1 MADREA
7 SPDDR
12 LRGYQREMLDA
23 SLRGNTIVVMPTGSG
38 KTLIA
43 VARIRAELER
53 SDSKKLVWFIANSV
67 DLCRQQ
73 LDVLRQN
80 LPAYAT
86 LSLTGQDGVDNWSQQ
101 HLWDAVLANIRI
113 VVGTPAVLKDALGHG
128 FLRMSRI
135 ALLVFDE
142 AHHCIKNHPM
152 NAIMKNGY
160 HPAKSRG
167 ESVPAVLGLTAS
179 PMINP
184 KEGGM
189 KQLEENLDAFVVTP
203 KQSLDE
209 LMRYVYPAHL
219 EMLTYPA
226 STLDEYPGSRY
237 LCQALNWAASNYNFA
252 TDPYVLDLCKYDDD
266 RSRRALRKVLE
277 ARKTR
282 CSEQL
287 RMLNRR
293 ATTLYDQLGVGSASH
308 YVRKCV
314 ERFKKGA
321 VHDLI
326 LPDTTMSEQQH
337 LLHILDTLPISTEA
351 SASQVATL
359 SEKAECLIALL
370 ASQTPDFIRKGKTVI
385 FAKERA
391 TVGGLSHIL
400 RLSRTLAP
408 LYSVGSFVGTST
420 FDRRRTIADLADPRQ
435 QTQDL
440 VDFRKGT
447 KNLMVA
453 TSVLEEGIDVRECN
467 LVINFD
473 APDTLIG
480 FVQRRGRARME
491 QSKYYVL
498 AAEDDTKI
506 DPSKWQNQE
515 DRMKQEYMD
524 ALRQRVEAESLDE
537 EAVNTRVFRVAST
550 GAMVTFD
557 DAKAHLNHFCSVS
570 TLQAS
575 NYVDTRPDYFAEKT
589 ADGLKW
595 AAKVTL
601 PSFLHQDI
609 RTASSRETWLSEAA
623 AIKDAAFEAYVALY
637 KAGLLND
644 NLLAL
649 VKEPV
654 VEEGEHIDQPRLVQ
668 VADRLDPWTV
678 LATKVAHG
686 NSTWH
691 STVITFA
698 GGEVGPVEVVLP
710 AQLLQPAHFE
720 LYWNEQISYSVTIAA
735 THPVTLHP
743 AQLELLRNNT
753 DMVMRTVHESR
764 MPAERST
771 DFMLLFVKDCDDP
784 KPAASNGSRFIPGT
798 QLSDMDA
805 SRSRDLGLVH
815 VKGRPGLPYRL
826 QRFDGEKMLVTR
838 FPKRKSFLHPVQQ
851 QQTNNIA
858 YMTEEAYLLNEC
870 SVDLVP
876 LRSCLHATF
885 LPSIMHQMETRLLA
899 QDLQATLLKGVDI
912 KNTSLV
918 IEAIT
923 APSAGE
929 LSDYN
934 RLEYLGDSILKY
946 CASLQV
952 VAQHP
957 TWPERYLSL
966 EKSRLVRNSTLCQG
980 ALRLGLDKYIT
991 TKPFAPDSNKSKWR
1005 PPYVSKLLA
1014 VERTPTR
1021 QMSSKVLADVV
1032 EALIGAAYMDG
1043 GLAKAYHCIQVF
1055 LPDET
1060 WYSASQ
1066 IYKHLTPDASPASV
1080 GSLHDLERLVGH
1092 HFNNPTLL
1100 IEAITHASLPFQRT
1114 GMSYERLEFLGDAVL
1129 DLIIVPKLHT
1139 HPRKLRHYAM
1149 HSMHEALVN
1158 GLFLGYCSMR
1168 YSIPQ
1173 QQNSIVKGGAG
1184 CAVQQEARD
1193 LHLHDFIRASGQ
1205 LLDAKQASLEAFE
1218 KYGEPVKDALQA
1230 DYEYP
1235 WPDLLAMAPQKFLSD
1250 IVESVLGAIHIDTRG
1265 DLAACEVFLENL
1277 GVMAHM
1283 RALLAGDMETM
1294 QPKERLGVAAG
1305 NQTVRYVNTTE
1316 KVDGPLVA
1324 TCTVRVG
1331 DREIARSPAC
1341 GSKAEA
1347 EARAALD
1354 AVRIF
1359 QVGSP
1364 HRKRRKLNEPAPI
1377 AAAKRTD
1384 CFSSASMVDHGI
1396 QEAGLAHE
1404 ITPLLHHQSNYSA
1417 ETVATNVAASK
1428 RRTHSGTAFMLD
1440 HGFASADPLSETT
1453 PLLHQ
1458 PSSTSRVSTAGSTTF
1473 LDRQSTSDSADPP
1486 VPTDKP
1492 RCASVLVPLLGSYQH
1507 ETPVVA
1513 DPNYPHLTGNAA
1525 WLQEHFDRLKWNPD
1539 EEEDRYRWTVGQ
1551 VVARVWMGI
1560 PDSYDVARER
1570 NDECSSPE
1578 SLYDLDI
1585 SLVAEADDIEIPD
1598 QEIEADSEGGN
1609 GMLT

>member
-1 MADREA
+1 MIDREA
-7 SPDDR
+7 SPNDR

-38 KTLIA
+38 KTLVA
-43 VARIRAELER
+43 VARIRAELEI

-67 DLCRQQ
+67 ELCRQQ

-101 HLWDAVLANIRI
+101 HLWDAVLQNVRI

-128 FLRMSRI
+128 FIRMSRI
-135 ALLVFDE
+135 TLLVFDE

-179 PMINP
+179 PVINP

-219 EMLTYPA
+219 EMLTYTA
-226 STLDEYPGSRY
+226 STLDEYPGSSY
-237 LCQALNWAASNYNFA
+237 LCQALNRAASNYNFA
-252 TDPYVLDLCKYDDD
+252 TDPYVLDLCKYDDE
-266 RSRRALRKVLE
+266 RSQRAVRKVLE
-277 ARKTR
+277 TRKTR

-287 RMLNRR
+287 RMINRR

-308 YVRKCV
+308 YVRKCI
-314 ERFKKGA
+314 ERFTKGA

-337 LLHILDTLPISTEA
+337 LLHIFDILPISIEA

-391 TVGGLSHIL
+391 TTRNDSRFRRSETANSRSGG
-400 RLSRTLAP
+400 
-408 LYSVGSFVGTST
+408 
-420 FDRRRTIADLADPRQ
+420 
-435 QTQDL
+435 
-440 VDFRKGT
+440 KGV
-447 KNLMVA
+447 KNLMIA

-498 AAEDDTKI
+498 AAEDDTKV
-506 DPSKWQNQE
+506 DPGKWQSQE
-515 DRMKQEYMD
+515 DRMKREYMD

-537 EAVNTRVFRVAST
+537 EAVNTRMFRVAST

-595 AAKVTL
+595 TATVTL

-609 RTASSRETWLSEAA
+609 RTASSRERWLSEAA
-623 AIKDAAFEAYVALY
+623 AIKDAAFEAYLALY

-644 NLLAL
+644 NLLPL
-649 VKEPV
+649 VKQPV
-654 VEEGEHIDQPRLVQ
+654 LEEGEHVDQPSLVE
-668 VADRLDPWTV
+668 VADRIDPWAA
-678 LATKVAHG
+678 LATKVSHG
-686 NSTWH
+686 FSTWH
-691 STVITFA
+691 STIITFA

-710 AQLLQPAHFE
+710 AQLLQAAHFE

-735 THPVTLHP
+735 THSVTVHL
-743 AQLELLRNNT
+743 AQLELLRNDT
-753 DMVMRTVHESR
+753 DRMMRTVHESR

-771 DFMLLFVKDCDDP
+771 DFMLLFVRDCNNP
-784 KPAASNGSRFIPGT
+784 EPAASNGSRCIPGT

-805 SRSRDLGLVH
+805 SISRDLGLVH

-826 QRFDGEKMLVTR
+826 QRLDGERMVVTR
-838 FPKRKSFLHPVQQ
+838 FPKRKNFLPPVQQ
-851 QQTNNIA
+851 QQTNNIP
-858 YMTEEAYLLNEC
+858 YTTEEAYLLNEC
-870 SVDLVP
+870 YVDLMP
-876 LRSCLHATF
+876 LGSCLHATF
-885 LPSIMHQMETRLLA
+885 FPSIMHRIEIRLLA
-899 QDLQATLLKGVDI
+899 QDLQATLLKDVDI

-923 APSAGE
+923 APLAGE
-929 LSDYN
+929 SSDYN
-934 RLEYLGDSILKY
+934 SLEYLGDSILKY

-980 ALRLGLDKYIT
+980 ALRFGLDKYIT
-991 TKPFAPDSNKSKWR
+991 TKPFAPDSSKSKWR
-1005 PPYVSKLLA
+1005 PPYVSELLA

-1060 WYSASQ
+1060 WYSASE

-1100 IEAITHASLPFQRT
+1100 IEAITHASLPF
-1114 GMSYERLEFLGDAVL
+1114 
-1129 DLIIVPKLHT
+1129 
-1139 HPRKLRHYAM
+1139 
-1149 HSMHEALVN
+1149 
-1158 GLFLGYCSMR
+1158 
-1168 YSIPQ
+1168 
-1173 QQNSIVKGGAG
+1173 
-1184 CAVQQEARD
+1184 
-1193 LHLHDFIRASGQ
+1193 
-1205 LLDAKQASLEAFE
+1205 
-1218 KYGEPVKDALQA
+1218 
-1230 DYEYP
+1230 
-1235 WPDLLAMAPQKFLSD
+1235 
-1250 IVESVLGAIHIDTRG
+1250 
-1265 DLAACEVFLENL
+1265 
-1277 GVMAHM
+1277 
-1283 RALLAGDMETM
+1283 
-1294 QPKERLGVAAG
+1294 
-1305 NQTVRYVNTTE
+1305 
-1316 KVDGPLVA
+1316 
-1324 TCTVRVG
+1324 
-1331 DREIARSPAC
+1331 
-1341 GSKAEA
+1341 
-1347 EARAALD
+1347 
-1354 AVRIF
+1354 
-1359 QVGSP
+1359 
-1364 HRKRRKLNEPAPI
+1364 
-1377 AAAKRTD
+1377 
-1384 CFSSASMVDHGI
+1384 
-1396 QEAGLAHE
+1396 
-1404 ITPLLHHQSNYSA
+1404 
-1417 ETVATNVAASK
+1417 
-1428 RRTHSGTAFMLD
+1428 
-1440 HGFASADPLSETT
+1440 
-1453 PLLHQ
+1453 
-1458 PSSTSRVSTAGSTTF
+1458 
-1473 LDRQSTSDSADPP
+1473 
-1486 VPTDKP
+1486 
-1492 RCASVLVPLLGSYQH
+1492 
-1507 ETPVVA
+1507 
-1513 DPNYPHLTGNAA
+1513 
-1525 WLQEHFDRLKWNPD
+1525 
-1539 EEEDRYRWTVGQ
+1539 
-1551 VVARVWMGI
+1551 
-1560 PDSYDVARER
+1560 
-1570 NDECSSPE
+1570 
-1578 SLYDLDI
+1578 
-1585 SLVAEADDIEIPD
+1585 
-1598 QEIEADSEGGN
+1598 
-1609 GMLT
+1609 

>member
-53 SDSKKLVWFIANSV
+53 PESNKLVWFIANSV
-67 DLCRQQ
+67 ELCCQQ

-80 LPAYAT
+80 LPAYAI

-101 HLWDAVLANIRI
+101 YLWDAVLQNVRI

-128 FLRMSRI
+128 FIRMSRI
-135 ALLVFDE
+135 SLLVFDE

-160 HPAKSRG
+160 HPAKSRS

-179 PMINP
+179 PVINP

-226 STLDEYPGSRY
+226 STLDEYPGSSY
-237 LCQALNWAASNYNFA
+237 LGQALNWAASSYDFA
-252 TDPYVLDLCKYDDD
+252 TDPYVLDLCKYNDE
-266 RSRRALRKVLE
+266 RSQRAVRKVLE
-277 ARKTR
+277 TH
-282 CSEQL
+282 
-287 RMLNRR
+287 
-293 ATTLYDQLGVGSASH
+293 QLGVGSATH

-337 LLHILDTLPISTEA
+337 LLRILETLPISDA
-351 SASQVATL
+351 SSASQVTNL

-370 ASQTPDFIRKGKTVI
+370 ASQTPDFICKGKTVI

-420 FDRRRTIADLADPRQ
+420 FDRRGTIADLADPRQ

-440 VDFRKGT
+440 VDFRKGV

-491 QSKYYVL
+491 ESSYYIL

-506 DPSKWQNQE
+506 DPGKWKNQE
-515 DRMKQEYMD
+515 ERMKQEYMD

-537 EAVNTRVFRVAST
+537 EAVNTRVFRIAST

-557 DAKAHLNHFCSVS
+557 DVKAHLNHFCSVS

-595 AAKVTL
+595 AATVTL

-644 NLLAL
+644 NLLPL

-654 VEEGEHIDQPRLVQ
+654 FEEGEHIDQPSLVE
-668 VADRLDPWTV
+668 VAERAEPWV
-678 LATKVAHG
+678 ALATPVTHSTA
-686 NSTWH
+686 TWH
-691 STVITFA
+691 STIVIFSR
-698 GGEVGPVEVVLP
+698 GEVGPVRVILP
-710 AQLLQPAHFE
+710 AQLLQAEHFE
-720 LYWNEQISYSVTIAA
+720 LYWTEQISYSVTIAA
-735 THPVTLHP
+735 TQPVTLRP
-743 AQLELLRNNT
+743 AQLEVLRNNT
-753 DMVMRTVHESR
+753 DMVMRNVHESR

-771 DFMLLFVKDCDDP
+771 DFMLLFDSQDGDAP
-784 KPAASNGSRFIPGT
+784 KPAASNGTCCTPGT
-798 QLSDMDA
+798 QLSDMNA
-805 SRSRDLGLVH
+805 LNSRDLGLVH
-815 VKGRPGLPYRL
+815 VKSRPGLPYRL
-826 QRFDGEKMLVTR
+826 QRLDGEKMVVTR
-838 FPKRKSFLHPVQQ
+838 FPKRKNFLRPIQQ
-851 QQTNNIA
+851 QQINNIA
-858 YMTEEAYLLNEC
+858 YTTEEAYLLKEC
-870 SVDLVP
+870 SIDRVP
-876 LRSCLHATF
+876 LTSCLHATF
-885 LPSIMHQMETRLLA
+885 FPSIMHRMEIRLLA
-899 QDLQATLLKGVDI
+899 QDLQATLLKDVDI

-929 LSDYN
+929 SSDYN

-957 TWPERYLSL
+957 TWPERYLSP

-980 ALRLGLDKYIT
+980 AVRLGLDKYIS
-991 TKPFAPDSNKSKWR
+991 TKPFAPDSSKSKWR
-1005 PPYVSKLLA
+1005 PPYASELLA
-1014 VERTPTR
+1014 SQHSQTR

-1043 GLAKAYHCIQVF
+1043 GVAKAYHCIQIF
-1055 LPDET
+1055 LPDEP

-1066 IYKHLTPDASPASV
+1066 TFEHLSPDASPVSV
-1080 GSLHDLERLVGH
+1080 GSLHDLERLIGH
-1092 HFNNPTLL
+1092 HFTSPTLL

-1129 DLIIVPKLHT
+1129 DLIIVPKLHA
-1139 HPRKLRHYAM
+1139 HPQKLRHYQM
-1149 HSMHEALVN
+1149 HSIHEALVN

-1173 QQNSIVKGGAG
+1173 QQNSIVKGPTG
-1184 CAVQQEARD
+1184 CAVQQEAKI

-1218 KYGEPVKDALQA
+1218 KYGELIEHTLQA
-1230 DYEYP
+1230 GHKYP
-1235 WPDLLAMAPQKFLSD
+1235 WPDLLAMAPQKFFSD
-1250 IVESVLGAIHIDTRG
+1250 IVESILGAIYVDTRG
-1265 DLAACEVFLENL
+1265 NLAACEVFLDNL
-1277 GVMAHM
+1277 GVMAQM

-1305 NQTVRYVNTTE
+1305 NEAVKYINTAE
-1316 KVDGPLVA
+1316 KVDGRLVA
-1324 TCTVRVG
+1324 TCTVRMG
-1331 DREIARSPAC
+1331 GREIARSPTC

-1354 AVRIF
+1354 AVRIV
-1359 QVGSP
+1359 QQGSS
-1364 HRKRRKLNEPAPI
+1364 HCKRRKLNEPVPVVAT
-1377 AAAKRTD
+1377 KRTD
-1384 CFSSASMVDHGI
+1384 CLGSDS
-1396 QEAGLAHE
+1396 
-1404 ITPLLHHQSNYSA
+1404 
-1417 ETVATNVAASK
+1417 
-1428 RRTHSGTAFMLD
+1428 MLD
-1440 HGFASADPLSETT
+1440 HNFASADPLSETA
-1453 PLLHQ
+1453 PLLRQ
-1458 PSSTSRVSTAGSTTF
+1458 PSGTSRDSTAGPTT
-1473 LDRQSTSDSADPP
+1473 LLGRQSTSDSADPP
-1486 VPTDKP
+1486 VSTDEP
-1492 RCASVLVPLLGSYQH
+1492 CCASVLVPLLGSYQH

-1513 DPNYPHLTGNAA
+1513 DPDYPHLTGEAA
-1525 WLQEHFDRLKWNPD
+1525 WLQEHFDQLKWNP
-1539 EEEDRYRWTVGQ
+1539 EEEGARYRWTVGQ
-1551 VVARVWMGI
+1551 VVGRVWMGI
-1560 PDSYDVARER
+1560 PDSYDVTRER
-1570 NDECSSPE
+1570 NDGCSSPE

-1598 QEIEADSEGGN
+1598 QEIEADSEGGER
-1609 GMLT
+1609 MST

>member
-1 MADREA
+1 MAGREA

-43 VARIRAELER
+43 VARIRAELEK

-67 DLCRQQ
+67 ELCRQQ
-73 LDVLRQN
+73 LDVLCQN

-86 LSLTGQDGVDNWSQQ
+86 LSLTGQNGVDNWSQQ
-101 HLWDAVLANIRI
+101 HLWDAVLQNVRI
-113 VVGTPAVLKDALGHG
+113 VVGTPAVLKDALEHG
-128 FLRMSRI
+128 FIRMSRI
-135 ALLVFDE
+135 TLLVFDE

-179 PMINP
+179 PVINP
-184 KEGGM
+184 KEGGI

-203 KQSLDE
+203 KHSLDE

-226 STLDEYPGSRY
+226 STLDEYPGSSY
-237 LCQALNWAASNYNFA
+237 LCQALNRAASNYNFA
-252 TDPYVLDLCKYDDD
+252 TDPYVLDLCKYDDE
-266 RSRRALRKVLE
+266 RSQRAVRKVLE
-277 ARKTR
+277 TRRTR

-293 ATTLYDQLGVGSASH
+293 ATTLYDQLGVGSASF

-326 LPDTTMSEQQH
+326 LPDMTISEQQH
-337 LLHILDTLPISTEA
+337 LLHILDALPISTVS
-351 SASQVATL
+351 SASQVTTL
-359 SEKAECLIALL
+359 SEKAECLIGLL

-391 TVGGLSHIL
+391 TVGGLTHIL
-400 RLSRTLAP
+400 RLSRSLAP

-420 FDRRRTIADLADPRQ
+420 FDRRGTIADLADPRQ

-440 VDFRKGT
+440 VDFRKSA

-491 QSKYYVL
+491 ESKYYVL

-506 DPSKWQNQE
+506 DPGKWQNQE
-515 DRMKQEYMD
+515 ERMKQEYMD

-537 EAVNTRVFRVAST
+537 EAVNTRVFRVVST
-550 GAMVTFD
+550 GAIVTFD

-595 AAKVTL
+595 AATVTL

-644 NLLAL
+644 NLLPL

-654 VEEGEHIDQPRLVQ
+654 VEEGEHINQPSLIE
-668 VADRLDPWTV
+668 VADRLDPWAV
-678 LATKVAHG
+678 LAAKVIYDT
-686 NSTWH
+686 SQWY
-691 STVITFA
+691 STVVTFEGA
-698 GGEVGPVEVVLP
+698 DLGSIRIVLP
-710 AQLLQPAHFE
+710 AQLVQAEYFE
-720 LYWNEQISYSVTIAA
+720 LYWNEEITYSVTIAA
-735 THPVTLHP
+735 TQPVRLRP
-743 AQLELLRNNT
+743 AQLEVLRNNT
-753 DMVMRTVHESR
+753 DIVMRTVHESR

-771 DFMLLFVKDCDDP
+771 DFVMLFDLQDCYDFEP
-784 KPAASNGSRFIPGT
+784 TTSTVSRFIPGP
-798 QLSDMDA
+798 QLSNMDA
-805 SRSRDLGLVH
+805 SISTELGLVH
-815 VKGRPGLPYRL
+815 VRGWPGLPYRL
-826 QRFDGEKMLVTR
+826 QRLDGERLIVTR
-838 FPKRKSFLHPVQQ
+838 FPKRKNFLHPVQQ

-858 YMTEEAYLLNEC
+858 YTTEEAYLLNEC
-870 SVDLVP
+870 SVDMVP

-885 LPSIMHQMETRLLA
+885 LPSIMHQMEIRLLA
-899 QDLQATLLKGVDI
+899 QDLQATVLKDVNI
-912 KNTSLV
+912 TNTSLV

-923 APSAGE
+923 APSAGG

-991 TKPFAPDSNKSKWR
+991 TKPFAPDSSRSKWR
-1005 PPYVSKLLA
+1005 PPYASELLA
-1014 VERTPTR
+1014 SEHSQSR

-1066 IYKHLTPDASPASV
+1066 IYKHLTPDASPASF
-1080 GSLHDLERLVGH
+1080 GSLHDLEWLVGH
-1092 HFNNPTLL
+1092 HFTNPTLL

-1129 DLIIVPKLHT
+1129 DLIIVPKLHA
-1139 HPRKLRHYAM
+1139 HPQNLRHYEM

-1168 YSIPQ
+1168 CSILQ
-1173 QQNSIVKGGAG
+1173 QQNSIMKSGAG
-1184 CAVQQEARD
+1184 CAVQQEARG

-1218 KYGEPVKDALQA
+1218 KYGELVEDALQA
-1230 DYEYP
+1230 GHEYP
-1235 WPDLLAMAPQKFLSD
+1235 WPDLLAMAPQKFFSD
-1250 IVESVLGAIHIDTRG
+1250 IVESILGAIHVDTRG

-1277 GVMAHM
+1277 GVMARM

-1305 NQTVRYVNTTE
+1305 
-1316 KVDGPLVA
+1316 K
-1324 TCTVRVG
+1324 
-1331 DREIARSPAC
+1331 S
-1341 GSKAEA
+1341 
-1347 EARAALD
+1347 D
-1354 AVRIF
+1354 A
-1359 QVGSP
+1359 
-1364 HRKRRKLNEPAPI
+1364 
-1377 AAAKRTD
+1377 
-1384 CFSSASMVDHGI
+1384 
-1396 QEAGLAHE
+1396 
-1404 ITPLLHHQSNYSA
+1404 
-1417 ETVATNVAASK
+1417 
-1428 RRTHSGTAFMLD
+1428 
-1440 HGFASADPLSETT
+1440 
-1453 PLLHQ
+1453 
-1458 PSSTSRVSTAGSTTF
+1458 
-1473 LDRQSTSDSADPP
+1473 
-1486 VPTDKP
+1486 
-1492 RCASVLVPLLGSYQH
+1492 
-1507 ETPVVA
+1507 
-1513 DPNYPHLTGNAA
+1513 
-1525 WLQEHFDRLKWNPD
+1525 
-1539 EEEDRYRWTVGQ
+1539 
-1551 VVARVWMGI
+1551 
-1560 PDSYDVARER
+1560 
-1570 NDECSSPE
+1570 
-1578 SLYDLDI
+1578 
-1585 SLVAEADDIEIPD
+1585 
-1598 QEIEADSEGGN
+1598 
-1609 GMLT
+1609 

>member
-53 SDSKKLVWFIANSV
+53 SDSKKLVWFIVNSV
-67 DLCRQQ
+67 ELCRQQ
-73 LDVLRQN
+73 LDVLCRN
-80 LPAYAT
+80 LPACAT

-128 FLRMSRI
+128 FIRMSRI
-135 ALLVFDE
+135 TLLVFDE

-179 PMINP
+179 PVINP

-226 STLDEYPGSRY
+226 STPDEYPGSSS
-237 LCQALNWAASNYNFA
+237 LCQALNRAALGYNFA
-252 TDPYVLDLCKYDDD
+252 YDPYVLDLCKYDDE
-266 RSRRALRKVLE
+266 RSQRAVRKVLE
-277 ARKTR
+277 TRKTR

-337 LLHILDTLPISTEA
+337 LLHILDTIPILTEA
-351 SASQVATL
+351 SASQVTTL

-370 ASQTPDFIRKGKTVI
+370 VSQTPDFIRRGKTVI

-400 RLSRTLAP
+400 RLWRTLAP
-408 LYSVGSFVGTST
+408 LFSVGSFVGTSN
-420 FDRRRTIADLADPRQ
+420 FDRRGTIADLADPRQ

-506 DPSKWQNQE
+506 DPGKWQSQE
-515 DRMKQEYMD
+515 DRMKREYMD

-537 EAVNTRVFRVAST
+537 EAVNMRVFRVAST

-595 AAKVTL
+595 AATVTL

-644 NLLAL
+644 NLLPL

-654 VEEGEHIDQPRLVQ
+654 VEEGEHVDQPSLIE
-668 VADRLDPWTV
+668 VADRLDPWAV
-678 LATKVAHG
+678 LAAKVIYDT
-686 NSTWH
+686 SQWY
-691 STVITFA
+691 STVVTFEGA
-698 GGEVGPVEVVLP
+698 DLGSIRIVLP
-710 AQLLQPAHFE
+710 AQLLQAEYFE
-720 LYWNEQISYSVTIAA
+720 LYWNEEITYSVTIAA
-735 THPVTLHP
+735 TQPVTLRP
-743 AQLELLRNNT
+743 AQLEVLRNNT

-771 DFMLLFVKDCDDP
+771 DFVLLFDLQDCYDFEP
-784 KPAASNGSRFIPGT
+784 TTSTGSRFIPGP
-798 QLSDMDA
+798 QLSNMDA
-805 SRSRDLGLVH
+805 SIPTELGLVR
-815 VKGRPGLPYRL
+815 VRGRPGLPYRL
-826 QRFDGEKMLVTR
+826 QRLDGERLILTR
-838 FPKRKSFLHPVQQ
+838 FPKRKNFLRPVQQ

-858 YMTEEAYLLNEC
+858 YTTEEAYLLNES
-870 SVDLVP
+870 SVDMVP

-885 LPSIMHQMETRLLA
+885 FPSIMHQMEIRLLA
-899 QDLQATLLKGVDI
+899 QDLQATLLKDVNI
-912 KNTSLV
+912 TNTSLV

-991 TKPFAPDSNKSKWR
+991 TKPFAPDSSKSKWR
-1005 PPYVSKLLA
+1005 PPYASELLA
-1014 VERTPTR
+1014 SEHSQRR
-1021 QMSSKVLADVV
+1021 RMSSKVLADVA
-1032 EALIGAAYMDG
+1032 EALIGAAYVDG

-1060 WYSASQ
+1060 WYSVSQ

-1080 GSLHDLERLVGH
+1080 GSLHDLERLIGH
-1092 HFNNPTLL
+1092 HLTNPTLL

-1129 DLIIVPKLHT
+1129 DLIIVPKLHA
-1139 HPRKLRHYAM
+1139 HPQKLRHYEM

-1168 YSIPQ
+1168 YSILQ
-1173 QQNSIVKGGAG
+1173 QQNSIVKSGAG
-1184 CAVQQEARD
+1184 CAVQQEARG

-1218 KYGEPVKDALQA
+1218 KYGELVEDALQA
-1230 DYEYP
+1230 GHEYP
-1235 WPDLLAMAPQKFLSD
+1235 WPDLLAMAPQKFFSD
-1250 IVESVLGAIHIDTRG
+1250 IVESILGAIYVDTRG

-1277 GVMAHM
+1277 SVMARM

-1305 NQTVRYVNTTE
+1305 
-1316 KVDGPLVA
+1316 KSHA
-1324 TCTVRVG
+1324 
-1331 DREIARSPAC
+1331 
-1341 GSKAEA
+1341 
-1347 EARAALD
+1347 
-1354 AVRIF
+1354 
-1359 QVGSP
+1359 
-1364 HRKRRKLNEPAPI
+1364 
-1377 AAAKRTD
+1377 
-1384 CFSSASMVDHGI
+1384 
-1396 QEAGLAHE
+1396 
-1404 ITPLLHHQSNYSA
+1404 
-1417 ETVATNVAASK
+1417 
-1428 RRTHSGTAFMLD
+1428 
-1440 HGFASADPLSETT
+1440 
-1453 PLLHQ
+1453 
-1458 PSSTSRVSTAGSTTF
+1458 
-1473 LDRQSTSDSADPP
+1473 
-1486 VPTDKP
+1486 
-1492 RCASVLVPLLGSYQH
+1492 
-1507 ETPVVA
+1507 
-1513 DPNYPHLTGNAA
+1513 
-1525 WLQEHFDRLKWNPD
+1525 
-1539 EEEDRYRWTVGQ
+1539 
-1551 VVARVWMGI
+1551 
-1560 PDSYDVARER
+1560 
-1570 NDECSSPE
+1570 
-1578 SLYDLDI
+1578 
-1585 SLVAEADDIEIPD
+1585 
-1598 QEIEADSEGGN
+1598 
-1609 GMLT
+1609 

>member
-12 LRGYQREMLDA
+12 LRGYQGEMLDA
-23 SLRGNTIVVMPTGSG
+23 SLRGNTIVGMPTGSG
-38 KTLIA
+38 KTLVA

-67 DLCRQQ
+67 ELCRQQ
-73 LDVLRQN
+73 LDVLCQN

-101 HLWDAVLANIRI
+101 HLWDAVFQNVRI

-128 FLRMSRI
+128 FIRMSRI
-135 ALLVFDE
+135 TLLVFDE

-179 PMINP
+179 PVINP

-189 KQLEENLDAFVVTP
+189 KQLEENLDAIVVTP
-203 KQSLDE
+203 KQSLEE

-226 STLDEYPGSRY
+226 STLDEYPGSSS
-237 LCQALNWAASNYNFA
+237 LCQALNRAALGYNFA
-252 TDPYVLDLCKYDDD
+252 NDPYVLDLFKYDDE
-266 RSRRALRKVLE
+266 RSQRAVRKVLE
-277 ARKTR
+277 TRKTR

-293 ATTLYDQLGVGSASH
+293 ATTLYDQLGVGSSSH

-314 ERFKKGA
+314 ERFKKAA

-351 SASQVATL
+351 SASQVTTL

-391 TVGGLSHIL
+391 TVGGLTHVL
-400 RLSRTLAP
+400 RLSRALAP

-420 FDRRRTIADLADPRQ
+420 FDRRGTIADLADPRQ

-440 VDFRKGT
+440 VDFRKGV

-473 APDTLIG
+473 APETLIG

-491 QSKYYVL
+491 ESKYYVL

-506 DPSKWQNQE
+506 DPGKWKNQE
-515 DRMKQEYMD
+515 DRMKREYMD
-524 ALRQRVEAESLDE
+524 TLRQRVEAESLDE

-595 AAKVTL
+595 AATVTL

-623 AIKDAAFEAYVALY
+623 AINDAAFEAYVALY

-644 NLLAL
+644 NLLPL

-654 VEEGEHIDQPRLVQ
+654 VEEGEHVDQPSLIE
-668 VADRLDPWTV
+668 VADRLDPWAV
-678 LATKVAHG
+678 LAAKVIYDT
-686 NSTWH
+686 SQWY
-691 STVITFA
+691 STVVTLEGADLGSIRI
-698 GGEVGPVEVVLP
+698 VLP
-710 AQLLQPAHFE
+710 AQLLQAEYFE
-720 LYWNEQISYSVTIAA
+720 LYWNEEITYSVTIAA
-735 THPVTLHP
+735 TQPVTLRP
-743 AQLELLRNNT
+743 AQLEVLRNNT

-771 DFMLLFVKDCDDP
+771 DFVLLFDLQDCYDFEP
-784 KPAASNGSRFIPGT
+784 TTSTGSRFIPGP
-798 QLSDMDA
+798 QLPNMDA
-805 SRSRDLGLVH
+805 SISTELGLVH
-815 VKGRPGLPYRL
+815 VKSRPGLPYRL
-826 QRFDGEKMLVTR
+826 QRLDGERLVVTR
-838 FPKRKSFLHPVQQ
+838 FPKRKNFLRPVQQ

-858 YMTEEAYLLNEC
+858 YTTEETYMLEEC
-870 SVDLVP
+870 SVD
-876 LRSCLHATF
+876 R
-885 LPSIMHQMETRLLA
+885 
-899 QDLQATLLKGVDI
+899 DVDN
-912 KNTSLV
+912 KSTSLV
-918 IEAIT
+918 VEAIT
-923 APSAGE
+923 APSASE
-929 LSDYN
+929 SSDYN

-946 CASLQV
+946 CATLQV

-980 ALRLGLDKYIT
+980 ALRSGLDKYIT
-991 TKPFAPDSNKSKWR
+991 TKPFAPDSSKSKWR
-1005 PPYVSKLLA
+1005 PPYVSELLA
-1014 VERTPTR
+1014 VERIPTR

-1043 GLAKAYHCIQVF
+1043 GLAKVYDCIQVF

-1066 IYKHLTPDASPASV
+1066 IFEHLTPEASPASV

-1092 HFNNPTLL
+1092 HFKNPTLL
-1100 IEAITHASLPFQRT
+1100 IEAITHASMPFQRT

-1129 DLIIVPKLHT
+1129 DLIIVPKLHAY
-1139 HPRKLRHYAM
+1139 PRELRHYEM

-1158 GLFLGYCSMR
+1158 GLFLGYCSVR

-1205 LLDAKQASLEAFE
+1205 LLNAKQASLEAFE
-1218 KYGEPVKDALQA
+1218 KYGEPVEGALQA
-1230 DYEYP
+1230 GHEYP
-1235 WPDLLAMAPQKFLSD
+1235 WTDLLAMGPQKFFSD
-1250 IVESVLGAIHIDTRG
+1250 IVESVL
-1265 DLAACEVFLENL
+1265 
-1277 GVMAHM
+1277 
-1283 RALLAGDMETM
+1283 GDMETM

-1305 NQTVRYVNTTE
+1305 
-1316 KVDGPLVA
+1316 KSHA
-1324 TCTVRVG
+1324 
-1331 DREIARSPAC
+1331 
-1341 GSKAEA
+1341 
-1347 EARAALD
+1347 
-1354 AVRIF
+1354 
-1359 QVGSP
+1359 
-1364 HRKRRKLNEPAPI
+1364 
-1377 AAAKRTD
+1377 
-1384 CFSSASMVDHGI
+1384 
-1396 QEAGLAHE
+1396 
-1404 ITPLLHHQSNYSA
+1404 
-1417 ETVATNVAASK
+1417 
-1428 RRTHSGTAFMLD
+1428 
-1440 HGFASADPLSETT
+1440 
-1453 PLLHQ
+1453 
-1458 PSSTSRVSTAGSTTF
+1458 
-1473 LDRQSTSDSADPP
+1473 
-1486 VPTDKP
+1486 
-1492 RCASVLVPLLGSYQH
+1492 
-1507 ETPVVA
+1507 
-1513 DPNYPHLTGNAA
+1513 
-1525 WLQEHFDRLKWNPD
+1525 
-1539 EEEDRYRWTVGQ
+1539 
-1551 VVARVWMGI
+1551 
-1560 PDSYDVARER
+1560 
-1570 NDECSSPE
+1570 
-1578 SLYDLDI
+1578 
-1585 SLVAEADDIEIPD
+1585 
-1598 QEIEADSEGGN
+1598 
-1609 GMLT
+1609 

>member
-43 VARIRAELER
+43 VARIRAELEE

-67 DLCRQQ
+67 ELCRQQ

-101 HLWDAVLANIRI
+101 YLWDAVLADIRI
-113 VVGTPAVLKDALGHG
+113 VVGTPAMLKDALGHG
-128 FLRMSRI
+128 FIRMSRI

-179 PMINP
+179 PVINP

-226 STLDEYPGSRY
+226 STLYEYPGSSY
-237 LCQALNWAASNYNFA
+237 LCQALNLAASNYNFA
-252 TDPYVLDLCKYDDD
+252 TDPYVLDLCKYDDE
-266 RSRRALRKVLE
+266 RSQRAVRKMLE
-277 ARKTR
+277 TRKTR

-321 VHDLI
+321 AHDFI

-351 SASQVATL
+351 SASQVTTL
-359 SEKAECLIALL
+359 SVKAECLIALL

-391 TVGGLSHIL
+391 TVGGLCHIL

-420 FDRRRTIADLADPRQ
+420 FDRRGTVADLADPRQ

-440 VDFRKGT
+440 LDFRKGT

-506 DPSKWQNQE
+506 DPGKWQSQE
-515 DRMKQEYMD
+515 DRMKREYMD

-575 NYVDTRPDYFAEKT
+575 KYVDTRPDYFAEKT

-595 AAKVTL
+595 AATVTL

-609 RTASSRETWLSEAA
+609 RTALSRETWLSEAA
-623 AIKDAAFEAYVALY
+623 AIKDAAFEAYVASY

-644 NLLAL
+644 NLLPL

-654 VEEGEHIDQPRLVQ
+654 LEDGEHIDQPSLVE
-668 VADRLDPWTV
+668 VAERADPWAA
-678 LATKVAHG
+678 LATRATHST
-686 NSTWH
+686 STWH
-691 STVITFA
+691 STIVTFSR
-698 GGEVGPVEVVLP
+698 GEVGPVRVMLP
-710 AQLLQPAHFE
+710 AQLLQAEHFE

-735 THPVTLHP
+735 TQPVTLRP
-743 AQLELLRNNT
+743 AQLEVLRNNT

-771 DFMLLFVKDCDDP
+771 DFMLLFDLQDGDAP
-784 KPAASNGSRFIPGT
+784 QPAASNGTRCTPGT
-798 QLSDMDA
+798 QLSDMNA
-805 SRSRDLGLVH
+805 LISRDLGLVH

-826 QRFDGEKMLVTR
+826 QRLDREKMVVTR
-838 FPKRKSFLHPVQQ
+838 FPKRKNFLRPMQQ

-858 YMTEEAYLLNEC
+858 YTPEEAYLLNEC
-870 SVDLVP
+870 SIDRIP
-876 LRSCLHATF
+876 LTSCLHATF
-885 LPSIMHQMETRLLA
+885 FPSIMHRIEIRLLA
-899 QDLQATLLKGVDI
+899 QDLQATLLKDVDI
-912 KNTSLV
+912 RNTSLV

-929 LSDYN
+929 SSDYN

-952 VAQHP
+952 VAQHL

-980 ALRLGLDKYIT
+980 AVRLGLDKYIT
-991 TKPFAPDSNKSKWR
+991 TKPFAPDSSKSKWR
-1005 PPYVSKLLA
+1005 PPYVSELLA

-1060 WYSASQ
+1060 WYSVSQ
-1066 IYKHLTPDASPASV
+1066 IYKHLTPDASPVSV

-1129 DLIIVPKLHT
+1129 DLIIVPKLHA
-1139 HPRKLRHYAM
+1139 HPRKFRHYAM

-1173 QQNSIVKGGAG
+1173 QQNSIVKGATG
-1184 CAVQQEARD
+1184 CAVQQEASN
-1193 LHLHDFIRASGQ
+1193 LHLHSFIRASGQ

-1218 KYGEPVKDALQA
+1218 KCGELVEEALQA
-1230 DYEYP
+1230 GHEYP

-1250 IVESVLGAIHIDTRG
+1250 IVESVLGAIYIDTRG

-1305 NQTVRYVNTTE
+1305 
-1316 KVDGPLVA
+1316 KSHA
-1324 TCTVRVG
+1324 
-1331 DREIARSPAC
+1331 
-1341 GSKAEA
+1341 
-1347 EARAALD
+1347 
-1354 AVRIF
+1354 
-1359 QVGSP
+1359 
-1364 HRKRRKLNEPAPI
+1364 
-1377 AAAKRTD
+1377 
-1384 CFSSASMVDHGI
+1384 
-1396 QEAGLAHE
+1396 
-1404 ITPLLHHQSNYSA
+1404 
-1417 ETVATNVAASK
+1417 
-1428 RRTHSGTAFMLD
+1428 
-1440 HGFASADPLSETT
+1440 
-1453 PLLHQ
+1453 
-1458 PSSTSRVSTAGSTTF
+1458 
-1473 LDRQSTSDSADPP
+1473 
-1486 VPTDKP
+1486 
-1492 RCASVLVPLLGSYQH
+1492 
-1507 ETPVVA
+1507 
-1513 DPNYPHLTGNAA
+1513 
-1525 WLQEHFDRLKWNPD
+1525 
-1539 EEEDRYRWTVGQ
+1539 
-1551 VVARVWMGI
+1551 
-1560 PDSYDVARER
+1560 
-1570 NDECSSPE
+1570 
-1578 SLYDLDI
+1578 
-1585 SLVAEADDIEIPD
+1585 
-1598 QEIEADSEGGN
+1598 
-1609 GMLT
+1609 